1 MTSDQFKDMKDDLSE
16 CCYKSCNCTSEFVSN
31 YPILSTLIASG
42 VVLSAATLVSPKA
55 RKVLFPAFK
64 YLGKQQ
70 LKLFAGIGILSVA
83 TYLANESIDVV
94 DNVNNLKESVENED
108 EIILNDFIK

>member
-1 MTSDQFKDMKDDLSE
+1 MTSDQFKNMKDDLSE
-16 CCYKSCNCTSEFVSN
+16 CCCKSCNGTSEFVSN
-31 YPILSTLIASG
+31 YPVLSTLIASG

-83 TYLANESIDVV
+83 TYLANDSIDVD
-94 DNVNNLKESVENED
+94 DNISTPNTESEE